1 MNKIWIAGT
10 SLIVFLSIG
19 CAYADGAYAVDTTD
33 EVYPVEKADTIR
45 LAQQSA
51 VESDATK

>member
-1 MNKIWIAGT
+1 M
-10 SLIVFLSIG
+10 FLSIG